1 MALTEQYF
9 FLSYQIPVK
18 KVHIYDHWLKLLG
31 VAFVWPLKKIKNKNK
46 NQYSP

>member
-9 FLSYQIPVK
+9 FSYQIPVK

-31 VAFVWPLKKIKNKNK
+31 VAFVWPLKNKK
-46 NQYSP
+46 QTPPQYSP

>member
-1 MALTEQYF
+1 MTLTEQYF